1 MVGAIPR
8 LSAARDP
15 DVVALIFR
23 ERRMTYQELS
33 TRALQA
39 ANGLLALGVGKG
51 DRVAVLLENGP
62 EFIELFF
69 AAATVGAIFVPV
81 NFRLAAQE
89 VEYVLRDSG
98 ASVLFAG
105 VRLVALL
112 ARLLEDLESL
122 RHVVRVGDSTS
133 ATDRV
138 LEYETWLQRQPVED
152 PGVTVSSVD
161 DQLILYTSGT
171 TGRPKGA
178 LWAHSNTLFSVA
190 AKIIDFDL
198 RPTDATAVFGPLS
211 HVGPMMD
218 FTVPLLQRG
227 GKVVIGRSGGFE
239 PAQVLRVL
247 AEDRITVVGM
257 VPTMWKRVLG
267 ATDGH
272 DLSSLRLIV
281 TGGEAI
287 EPDTLDGLY
296 SRFPEADVVNQYGST
311 EGGPISVLMPRPRR
325 LDKHGSVGRPAFNVE
340 VKIAGD
346 DGWEKAS
353 GEVGELL
360 IRSPVVCK
368 GYWNRPRETAESL
381 SNDWWRSGDL
391 AWQDADGFIWIAGR
405 RRDLIISGGE
415 NVYPAEVEQ
424 VITGLA
430 GVAEAAVAGV
440 PDAAWGEAVVA
451 WIVRSPGSTVT
462 EKEVLE
468 HCRAHLASF
477 KKPRHVFFIDSLPRT
492 TVGKVSREI
501 LKRHFD
507 HEPLT
512 GAEGTP

>member
-8 LSAARDP
+8 VSAARDP
-15 DVVALIFR
+15 DAVALIFAD
-23 ERRMTYQELS
+23 RRMTYRELS

-39 ANGLLALGVGKG
+39 ANGLLAMGLGKG

-62 EFIELFF
+62 EFIEIFF
-69 AAATVGAIFVPV
+69 ATATVGAILVPA
-81 NFRLAAQE
+81 NFRLAAPE

-105 VRLVALL
+105 ARFLTLL
-112 ARLLEDLESL
+112 APLLEGVESV
-122 RHVVRVGDSTS
+122 RHVVRVGDSPS

-138 LEYETWLQRQPVED
+138 LEYETWLRRQPVED
-152 PGVTVSSVD
+152 PGVMVSSVD

-178 LWAHSNTLFSVA
+178 LWAHSNTLLSAA
-190 AKIIDFDL
+190 AKTIDFDL

-211 HVGPMMD
+211 HVGPLMD
-218 FTVPLLQRG
+218 FAVPLLQRG
-227 GKVVIGRSGGFE
+227 GKVVIRRSGGFE
-239 PAQVLRVL
+239 PREALRVL
-247 AEDRITVVGM
+247 AEEGITVVGM
-257 VPTMWKRVLG
+257 VPSMWKRVL
-267 ATDGH
+267 AVTDRH
-272 DLSSLRLIV
+272 DLSGLRLIV

-296 SRFPEADVVNQYGST
+296 RRFPKADVMNQYGST
-311 EGGPISVLMPRPRR
+311 EGGPISVLMPRGRR

-346 DGWEKAS
+346 DGEEKAI

-360 IRSPVVCK
+360 VRSPVVCK

-381 SNDWWRSGDL
+381 RNDWWRSGDL
-391 AWQDADGFIWIAGR
+391 AWRDGDGFIWIAGR

-415 NVYPAEVEQ
+415 NIYPAEVEQ

-430 GVAEAAVAGV
+430 GVAEVAVAGV
-440 PDAAWGEAVVA
+440 PDATWGEAVAA
-451 WIVRSPGSTVT
+451 WIVRTPGSILT

-468 HCRAHLASF
+468 HCRARLASF
-477 KKPRHVFFIDSLPRT
+477 KKPREVFFIDSLPRT
-492 TVGKVSREI
+492 AVGKVSRAI

-507 HEPLT
+507 RDVLT
-512 GAEGTP
+512 GAQGTP